1 VGSAIYYPIPV
12 HRQKPFIAMGYGDGS
27 FPVTDR
33 LTAQVLSI
41 PVHPALSEE
50 EVDAVIAAV
59 NATAAELGP
68 LEVGAAG

>member
-1 VGSAIYYPIPV
+1 
-12 HRQKPFIAMGYGDGS
+12 
-27 FPVTDR
+27 VTDR